1 MALFPRIVFFGTPD
15 FAVAS
20 LAKLTDSGFPVVAVV
35 TAPDKPAGRGLKEK
49 VSPVK
54 EFALLN
60 GIPVLQ
66 PPNMKDPMF
75 LQQLSEYKPDLQ
87 IVIAFRMMP
96 KLVWALPPLGTFNLH
111 ASLLPQYRGAA
122 PINWA
127 IINGEQETGVTTF
140 FLNEH
145 IDCGKILLTQKVTIH
160 PHETAGELHD
170 RLMTLGAGVVLQ
182 TVNLIVAGNFTET
195 SQEILPDGDPQL
207 KAAPKIFRD
216 DCMVNWNQDVKSVHN
231 FIRGLSPHPCA
242 FTNLTL
248 PDGSVQSLRILRS
261 SPGET
266 DQEPAPGQFFT
277 DGKSFLKVSAKNGFI
292 YLNEVQLS
300 GRKAMNTVD
309 FLRGYR
315 SVFPETRAI

>member
-1 MALFPRIVFFGTPD
+1 MDSTPRIVFFGTPD

-20 LAKLTDSGFPVVAVV
+20 LAKLTGSGFAVVAVV
-35 TAPDKPAGRGLKEK
+35 TVPDKPAGRGLKEK
-49 VSPVK
+49 ISPVK
-54 EFALLN
+54 QFALLN

-66 PPNMKDPMF
+66 PPNMKDPLF
-75 LQQLSEYKPDLQ
+75 LQQLFEYKPDLQ
-87 IVIAFRMMP
+87 VVIAFRMMP
-96 KLVWALPPLGTFNLH
+96 KQIWSLPPMGTFNLH

-122 PINWA
+122 PINRA

-140 FLNEH
+140 FLNEQ
-145 IDCGKILLTQKVTIH
+145 IDCGKILLTHKVTIH
-160 PHETAGELHD
+160 PDETAGELHD

-182 TVNLIVAGNFTET
+182 TVKLIVAGNFRET
-195 SQEILPDGDPQL
+195 SQETLSDSDTPL
-207 KAAPKIFRD
+207 KTAPKIFRD
-216 DCMVNWNQDVKSVHN
+216 DCMINWNQDVKSVHD

-242 FTNLTL
+242 FTNLTF
-248 PDGSVQSLRILRS
+248 PDGSVQALKILRS

-266 DQEPAPGQFFT
+266 DQEIRPGQFLT
-277 DGKSFLKVSAKNGFI
+277 DGKSYLKVSVKNGFI

-315 SVFPETRAI
+315 SIFPETLAI